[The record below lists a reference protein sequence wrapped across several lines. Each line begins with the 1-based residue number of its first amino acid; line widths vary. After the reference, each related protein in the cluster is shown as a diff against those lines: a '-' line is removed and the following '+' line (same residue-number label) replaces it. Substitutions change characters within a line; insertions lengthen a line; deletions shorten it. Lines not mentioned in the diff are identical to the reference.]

1 MWKKIFFDIIKE
13 EKSASEEEK
22 YMKNKKYWLIGSGSS
37 SCRRMTADLENVQ
50 IHDFEKVKDI
60 IRETQ
65 REK

>member
-1 MWKKIFFDIIKE
+1 
-13 EKSASEEEK
+13 
-22 YMKNKKYWLIGSGSS
+22 MKNKKYWLIGSGSS
-37 SCRRMTADLENVQ
+37 SCRRMMADLENVQ